1 MSDRISMH
9 EHSTRRRAHAHGR
22 LRQRAHR
29 MLHPE
34 CGWPAQLRRI
44 RRRALI
50 GGAFL
55 ALAAIPV
62 VVFALVGL
70 PHVIR
75 GPLVRNV
82 VTEGVDA
89 AQFAPERAGFSTTF
103 ALLTGTALTSGNHA
117 EILTNG
123 DETFP
128 RLWADLRAARR
139 SITVQMY
146 YITPSTVADTMVA
159 ILAERARA
167 GVDVYF
173 LHDAFGAKELP
184 ARLRDTLR
192 AAGVRAAEFGPMRW
206 YALDRANHRSH
217 VRGIVVDGR
226 VAYTGGF
233 GLDDKWL
240 GAGRRTTEWRET
252 NVRFAGP
259 SVVSLQAL
267 FVAKWSEAVGELL
280 VSERLLSDTG
290 VATPTFPAI
299 ADAALV
305 SSPPLGGSTTAERL
319 LALSIASAR
328 RRLYISNAYFVPHA
342 DFVALLARAA
352 RRGVDVRI
360 LTSGPESDV
369 ESTRLAGHRV
379 YPTLLAAG
387 VRIWEYRPTTMHAK
401 TLVVDDIW
409 SSVGTA
415 NFDNRS
421 LAYNTEVA
429 FVARD
434 RVMAR
439 VLDSLFLDD
448 LRFADEVRLPA
459 FERRGWVM
467 RLRERAAGIIG
478 RIL

>member
-1 MSDRISMH
+1 
-9 EHSTRRRAHAHGR
+9 
-22 LRQRAHR
+22 

-34 CGWPAQLRRI
+34 CGWQEQLRRI
-44 RRRALI
+44 RRRVLI
-50 GGAFL
+50 GSGL
-55 ALAAIPV
+55 VALASIPL

-82 VTEGVDA
+82 VTNGIDVA
-89 AQFAPERAGFSTTF
+89 RFGPEDAGFGSMF
-103 ALLTGTALTSGNHA
+103 ALLTGSELTSGNQA
-117 EILTNG
+117 QILANG

-146 YITPSTVADTMVA
+146 YITSSTVADTLVT

-173 LHDAFGAKELP
+173 LYDAFGAKELP

-192 AAGVRAAEFGPMRW
+192 VAGVRAAEFRPMRW

-217 VRGIVVDGR
+217 VRGIVIDGCL
-226 VAYTGGF
+226 AYTGGV

-240 GAGRRTTEWRET
+240 GAGRRATEWRET

-259 SVVSLQAL
+259 AVVSLQAV
-267 FVAKWSEAVGELL
+267 FVAKWSEAAGELL
-280 VSERLLSDTG
+280 ANERLLPDPGDARSH
-290 VATPTFPAI
+290 ATSSPPPVTAG
-299 ADAALV
+299 ALV

-319 LALSIASAR
+319 LALSIAAAR
-328 RRLYISNAYFVPHA
+328 RRLYISNAYFVPQA
-342 DFVALLARAA
+342 DFVVLLARAA

-360 LTSGPESDV
+360 LTNGPESDV
-369 ESTRLAGHRV
+369 ESTRLASHRQ
-379 YPTLLAAG
+379 YPALLASG
-387 VRIWEYRPTTMHAK
+387 VRIWEYRPTTIHAK

-421 LAYNTEVA
+421 LAYNNEVA

-434 RVMAR
+434 RGLAR

-448 LRFADEVRLPA
+448 LRFADEVQRST

-467 RLRERAAGIIG
+467 RLRERAAGVIG
-478 RIL
+478 SIL

>member
-1 MSDRISMH
+1 
-9 EHSTRRRAHAHGR
+9 
-22 LRQRAHR
+22 

-34 CGWPAQLRRI
+34 CGWQEQLRRI

-50 GGAFL
+50 GGGL
-55 ALAAIPV
+55 LTLAAIPV

-82 VTEGVDA
+82 ITEDLDVARFGPENAD
-89 AQFAPERAGFSTTF
+89 FARTF
-103 ALLTGTALTSGNHA
+103 ALLTGSELAAGNQA
-117 EILTNG
+117 EILANG

-128 RLWADLRAARR
+128 RLWTDLRAARR

-146 YITPSTVADTMVA
+146 YIVPSTVADTMVA

-173 LHDAFGAKELP
+173 LYDAFGAKELP
-184 ARLRDTLR
+184 ERLRDTLR
-192 AAGVRAAEFGPMRW
+192 LAGVRAAEFRPMRW

-217 VRGIVVDGR
+217 VRGIVMDGR
-226 VAYTGGF
+226 IAYTGGF

-240 GAGRRTTEWRET
+240 GAGRRSAEWRET

-259 SVVSLQAL
+259 SAVSLQAL
-267 FVAKWSEAVGELL
+267 FVAKWSETVGELL
-280 VSERLLSDTG
+280 TSDRLLPDSDMTTRASPA
-290 VATPTFPAI
+290 VAE
-299 ADAALV
+299 AALV

-319 LALSIASAR
+319 LALSIAGAR
-328 RRLYISNAYFVPHA
+328 RRLYISNAYFVPQS
-342 DFVALLARAA
+342 DFVALLVGAA

-360 LTSGPESDV
+360 LTNGPESDIG
-369 ESTRLAGHRV
+369 STRLAGHRQ
-379 YPTLLAAG
+379 YPDLLRAG
-387 VRIWEYRPTTMHAK
+387 VRIWEYRPTTIHAK
-401 TLVVDDIW
+401 TLVVDDIL
-409 SSVGTA
+409 SSVGTT

-421 LAYNTEVA
+421 LAYNNEVA

-434 RVMAR
+434 RRLAR

-467 RLRERAAGIIG
+467 RVRERAAGLIG

>member
-1 MSDRISMH
+1 
-9 EHSTRRRAHAHGR
+9 
-22 LRQRAHR
+22 

-34 CGWPAQLRRI
+34 CGWPEQLRRI
-44 RRRALI
+44 RRRTLI

-62 VVFALVGL
+62 VVFALVGV

-82 VTEGVDA
+82 VAEGDDVA
-89 AQFAPERAGFSTTF
+89 RVAPEREGFISTF
-103 ALLTGTALTSGNHA
+103 ALLTAAALTSGNHA
-117 EILTNG
+117 EILVNG

-146 YITPSTVADTMVA
+146 YIAPSSVTDTMIA
-159 ILAERARA
+159 LLAQRARA

-173 LHDAFGAKELP
+173 LYDAFGAKELP
-184 ARLRDTLR
+184 EPLRDSLR
-192 AAGVRAAEFGPMRW
+192 AAGVRVAEFGPMRW

-240 GAGRRTTEWRET
+240 GAGRRATEWRET
-252 NVRFAGP
+252 NVRFDGP
-259 SVVSLQAL
+259 AVLSLQAL
-267 FVAKWSEAVGELL
+267 FVANWSEAAGELL
-280 VSERLLSDTG
+280 TSDRLLPDSG
-290 VATPTFPAI
+290 VVTSASPPVAG
-299 ADAALV
+299 AALV
-305 SSPPLGGSTTAERL
+305 SSPPLGGSTAAERL
-319 LALSIASAR
+319 LALSIAAAR
-328 RRLYISNAYFVPHA
+328 RRLYISNAYFVPQA
-342 DFVALLARAA
+342 DFVALLTRAA
-352 RRGVDVRI
+352 HRGVDVRI
-360 LTSGPESDV
+360 LTNGPESDV
-369 ESTRLAGHRV
+369 ESARLAGHRQ
-379 YPTLLAAG
+379 YPALLAAG

-401 TLVVDDIW
+401 TLVVDDVW
-409 SSVGTA
+409 SSIGTA

-421 LAYNTEVA
+421 LAYNNEVA

-434 RVMAR
+434 ARMGR

-448 LRFADEVRLPA
+448 LHFADELRLAA
-459 FERRGWVM
+459 FERRGWLM
-467 RLRERAAGIIG
+467 RLRERAAGIVG